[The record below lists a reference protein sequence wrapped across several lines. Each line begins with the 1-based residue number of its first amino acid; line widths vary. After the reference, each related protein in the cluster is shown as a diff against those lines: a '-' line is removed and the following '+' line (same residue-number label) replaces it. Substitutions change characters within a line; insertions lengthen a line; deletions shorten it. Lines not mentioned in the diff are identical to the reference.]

1 MSICFEKLY
10 LNRWLVNENGEVIGI
25 LLWYFFLPS
34 HKNPPAVTV
43 DPGPFRRRPGVVDSH
58 PHMSASMGRH
68 EVFSCTLSH
77 LGLSHPVHSAWQAI
91 VLPFLRIRESRLS
104 VVTAPPRRRGSS
116 DSGSEK
122 VPHSPLVQGFDSRV
136 AGHGAAGSQ
145 CSGSR
150 RIMSPR
156 SEGQR
161 K

>member
-1 MSICFEKLY
+1 ME
-10 LNRWLVNENGEVIGI
+10 RWLEFCSGI
-25 LLWYFFLPS
+25 FFLPS

-58 PHMSASMGRH
+58 SHMSASMGRH

-91 VLPFLRIRESRLS
+91 VLLFLRIRESRLS
-104 VVTAPPRRRGSS
+104 VVTAPPRRRRSS
-116 DSGSEK
+116 DSRSEK

-136 AGHGAAGSQ
+136 AGHRAAGSQ

-150 RIMSPR
+150 CVMSPR